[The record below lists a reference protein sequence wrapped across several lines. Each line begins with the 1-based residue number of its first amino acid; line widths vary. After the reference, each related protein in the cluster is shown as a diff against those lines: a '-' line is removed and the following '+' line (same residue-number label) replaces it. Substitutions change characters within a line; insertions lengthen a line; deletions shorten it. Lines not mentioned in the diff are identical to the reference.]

1 MSKDNKYGSLADLKA
16 ALKSLH
22 AVGISAIADWVPDQ
36 IYNLPGDE
44 VVTATVLITMVK
56 TKDGAIIN
64 HSLYAKTRTFGNDYQ
79 GKYGGAFP

>member
-1 MSKDNKYGSLADLKA
+1 MADLKA

-44 VVTATVLITMVK
+44 VVTATRVNNYGE

-64 HSLYAKTRTFGNDYQ
+64 HSSMPLKHVPLVMTTKVNMVV
-79 GKYGGAFP
+79 PSLMN

>member
-44 VVTATVLITMVK
+44 VVTATRVNNYGE
-56 TKDGAIIN
+56 TKDGAIITTA
-64 HSLYAKTRTFGNDYQ
+64 LCR
-79 GKYGGAFP
+79 